1 MNKNYLTTQFQRLC
15 PRDRK
20 ETVRNNS
27 KTSLL
32 TVIDMSKKSCM
43 DIIFIVVCV
52 CMSLTKYAKCT
63 TLGQGY
69 ELGKKLPMTPVM
81 VLEKIGQQMCFKEC
95 EAYGACLSI
104 NYNRGQLVCE
114 LNSGR
119 QNNNLSLINDDD
131 YVYKEIPRAVRSYNA
146 S

>member
-1 MNKNYLTTQFQRLC
+1 M
-15 PRDRK
+15 
-20 ETVRNNS
+20 
-27 KTSLL
+27 
-32 TVIDMSKKSCM
+32 DMSKKSYM

-52 CMSLTKYAKCT
+52 CITTTTCTKCT
-63 TLGQGY
+63 TLGEGY

-81 VLEKIGQQMCFKEC
+81 VLEKFGQQTCFKEC

-104 NYNRGQLVCE
+104 NYNRKQLVCE
-114 LNSGR
+114 LNSGW

-131 YVYKEIPRAVRSYNA
+131 YVYKEIPRAVRLYNA

>member
-1 MNKNYLTTQFQRLC
+1 
-15 PRDRK
+15 
-20 ETVRNNS
+20 
-27 KTSLL
+27 
-32 TVIDMSKKSCM
+32 MSKKLYM

-52 CMSLTKYAKCT
+52 CMTLTKYAKCT

-69 ELGKKLPMTPVM
+69 ELGKKLPMTPIM

-119 QNNNLSLINDDD
+119 QNNNLSL
-131 YVYKEIPRAVRSYNA
+131 
-146 S
+146 

>member
-1 MNKNYLTTQFQRLC
+1 
-15 PRDRK
+15 
-20 ETVRNNS
+20 
-27 KTSLL
+27 
-32 TVIDMSKKSCM
+32 MSKKSCM
-43 DIIFIVVCV
+43 DIIVVVVCV
-52 CMSLTKYAKCT
+52 CMTLTKCAKCT

-104 NYNRGQLVCE
+104 NYNRRQLVCE

-131 YVYKEIPRAVRSYNA
+131 YVYKEIPRAVSSYNA

>member
-1 MNKNYLTTQFQRLC
+1 
-15 PRDRK
+15 
-20 ETVRNNS
+20 
-27 KTSLL
+27 
-32 TVIDMSKKSCM
+32 MSKKSCM
-43 DIIFIVVCV
+43 DIIFVVVCV
-52 CMSLTKYAKCT
+52 CMTLTKCYD
-63 TLGQGY
+63 
-69 ELGKKLPMTPVM
+69 LGKKLPMTPVM

-104 NYNRGQLVCE
+104 NYNRRQLVCE

-131 YVYKEIPRAVRSYNA
+131 YVYKEIPRGVRSYNA